1 MKFRA
6 DFVGSLRNSE
16 RQAAQPLSVPQMAAH
31 KILQITLTFTFFKIP
46 AFACAKTRKNTC
58 TNSFFVFKKQEKFC
72 IFKIAALS
80 LYIPTTALYFV
91 I

>member
-1 MKFRA
+1 
-6 DFVGSLRNSE
+6 
-16 RQAAQPLSVPQMAAH
+16 MAAH

-46 AFACAKTRKNTC
+46 AFACEKTRKNTC
-58 TNSFFVFKKQEKFC
+58 TNSFFFVFKKQVKCC